1 MLEYI
6 EYIEFGVLSF
16 VTIVTLGLM
25 LHMVLDSK
33 NDIAMIDAVNNKYK
47 NKNNGF
53 RWFIKFLRRFCN
65 WSSNQFRTFLQTFNS
80 S

>member
-6 EYIEFGVLSF
+6 EYVEFGVLSF

-25 LHMVLDSK
+25 LLMVLDSK

-47 NKNNGF
+47 NNG
-53 RWFIKFLRRFCN
+53 LR
-65 WSSNQFRTFLQTFNS
+65 
-80 S
+80 

>member
-33 NDIAMIDAVNNKYK
+33 KDIAMIDAVNNKYK
-47 NKNNGF
+47 NKYKYKNNG
-53 RWFIKFLRRFCN
+53 LR
-65 WSSNQFRTFLQTFNS
+65 
-80 S
+80 

>member
-6 EYIEFGVLSF
+6 EYVEFGVLSF

-53 RWFIKFLRRFCN
+53 R
-65 WSSNQFRTFLQTFNS
+65 
-80 S
+80 

>member
-16 VTIVTLGLM
+16 VTIVTLWLM

-33 NDIAMIDAVNNKYK
+33 KDIAMIDAVNNKYK
-47 NKNNGF
+47 NNGL
-53 RWFIKFLRRFCN
+53 RWFIKFLRGFCN

>member
-1 MLEYI
+1 MIEYI

-47 NKNNGF
+47 NNRL
-53 RWFIKFLRRFCN
+53 RWSIKFLRRFCN
-65 WSSNQFRTFLQTFNS
+65 WSSNQFRTFL
-80 S
+80 

>member
-16 VTIVTLGLM
+16 VTIVTLWLM

-33 NDIAMIDAVNNKYK
+33 KDIAMIDAVNNKYK
-47 NKNNGF
+47 NNKYKNNGF
-53 RWFIKFLRRFCN
+53 R
-65 WSSNQFRTFLQTFNS
+65 
-80 S
+80 